1 VRERVVVAAPCVQ
14 RRRCCAAARRRQ
26 ALLRSEMASRS
37 VLVEEAH
44 VPPHFDN
51 LLQRRVPYEARA
63 CRWQRRSGAH
73 FPQRRLTCCRV
84 RRLAC

>member
-1 VRERVVVAAPCVQ
+1 
-14 RRRCCAAARRRQ
+14 
-26 ALLRSEMASRS
+26 MASRS

-44 VPPHFDN
+44 VPPHFDT